1 MNCYNNLFSNIVDVV
16 SVGVIYA
23 EVIILYYNMNCDNF
37 LFLILLMLL
46 LLLLLL
52 PLLMSMLK

>member
-1 MNCYNNLFSNIVDVV
+1 MNFYNDLFSNKVDVG
-16 SVGVIYA
+16 SVDVLYA

-46 LLLLLL
+46 LLLLL